1 MIGILIILIISWALL
16 YLFEKKNLLV
26 LGVYPFKTRILECI
40 IGFFFSLVLNGL
52 IVFIYSEIT
61 KQSWSLQSS
70 IGVSEIALSFW
81 YHLKSALYEELL
93 FRGAILYILL
103 SRLKTTYALLLS
115 SAAFGIY
122 HWFTY
127 GLLGGNIVPLVYVFV
142 ITGFMGYVWG
152 YSFVKT
158 NSIALA
164 LGMHLGWNFLTTL
177 CLDGNPF
184 GELLFVSSGGNIL
197 SDPLELTVSTLKG
210 IIPPII
216 VLLFV
221 KYITINKKTEA
232 SFH

>member
-1 MIGILIILIISWALL
+1 MIVIIIILIVSWVLL
-16 YLFEKKNLLV
+16 YLFEKKDLRV
-26 LGVYPFKTRILECI
+26 LGFFPVTKRALQCIL
-40 IGFFFSLVLNGL
+40 GLFFGVVLNGL
-52 IVFIYSEIT
+52 LVFIHSEIAQ
-61 KQSWSLQSS
+61 QSWSLQSS

-127 GLLGGNIVPLVYVFV
+127 GLLGGNIIPLVYVFV
-142 ITGFMGYVWG
+142 ITGFMGYAWG

-210 IIPPII
+210 IIPPIV

-221 KYITINKKTEA
+221 KYITKNKKTEA